1 MNILS
6 IKGNEEFKLNTI
18 TYAADSK
25 GKERM
30 VCNYELYR
38 GPKNS
43 LRIVFEGYAKSDILR
58 VREKYT
64 FKSLMSMFE
73 DRRIYLQGS
82 MFLDGQFEKPVDK
95 QEK

>member
-1 MNILS
+1 MNIVN
-6 IKGNEEFKLNTI
+6 IKGDEVFKLHTI
-18 TYAADSK
+18 TYGSDSK

-43 LRIVFEGYAKSDILR
+43 FKITFEGYAKNNILR
-58 VREKYT
+58 VRDQYT

-73 DRRIYLQGS
+73 DRRIYLQGVL
-82 MFLDGQFEKPVDK
+82 FLDGQFNENS
-95 QEK
+95 

>member
-1 MNILS
+1 MNILN
-6 IKGNEEFKLNTI
+6 INGNEVFKLHTI
-18 TYAADSK
+18 TYGSDSK

-43 LRIVFEGYAKSDILR
+43 FKITFEGYARRDILR
-58 VREKYT
+58 VRETYT

-73 DRRIYLQGS
+73 DRRIYLQGVL
-82 MFLDGQFEKPVDK
+82 FLDGQFEN
-95 QEK
+95 ENS